1 MKKLTR
7 LESYINIK
15 QVEFQTKNITR
26 NKQDS
31 YGTSHKSPF
40 SKNIQQYKRIIH
52 LTTVTDMQSKNR
64 KLEELDKFTITSI
77 LLSGIKRTRKDEIN
91 MDTKFLKNT
100 MNHFDLID
108 IYKKKKL
115 TQNIHSFQGHMEHLP
130 YFRP

>member
-1 MKKLTR
+1 M
-7 LESYINIK
+7 
-15 QVEFQTKNITR
+15 
-26 NKQDS
+26 
-31 YGTSHKSPF
+31 
-40 SKNIQQYKRIIH
+40 H
-52 LTTVTDMQSKNR
+52 LTTVTDTQSKNR
-64 KLEELDKFTITSI
+64 KLEEWDKFTITSI

-108 IYKKKKL
+108 IYKKKKKL